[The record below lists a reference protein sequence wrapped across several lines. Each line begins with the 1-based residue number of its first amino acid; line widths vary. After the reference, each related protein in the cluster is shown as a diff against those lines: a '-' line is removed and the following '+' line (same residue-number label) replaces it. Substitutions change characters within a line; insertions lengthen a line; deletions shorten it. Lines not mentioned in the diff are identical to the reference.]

1 MAQAYMR
8 GMSVEQD
15 ASATAPL
22 ITLFERDDAIAVP
35 LLSQLRMAGYD
46 VRSARTPVELFD
58 ILAKNLVTLVLVDL
72 GAAAA
77 GRREFWVALDSH
89 RKGRVTQALTF
100 RYVAPAN
107 DFDLDFEPSSRAIA
121 DVEVHG
127 AHEFQRIIDAVRQR
141 APLHGPAP
149 SLSVSYTPDGAI
161 QPLGAAL
168 GIASPPYSPYSSP
181 SMAPGQYPMMG
192 QAPGGYNG
200 YGGAPLGGFAPAQS
214 SSFAAHAATT
224 PFPPGA
230 FGSSPLPYGQPAPAQ
245 PSPFAS
251 SPFATPASANP
262 FGPNS
267 APSPFAQPYDSNPF
281 SRGLTPPTPP
291 SSPFAQ
297 TNHNG
302 NPFSPMPQS
311 EPSAPSAPPPWG
323 MGSGGYLADT
333 PDFMNWQTPQPEPLS
348 FGSEPGARPPFAFP
362 SQTAITHRPVS
373 APHSPVFQDAWTPPE
388 TDTDMETTALTEDA
402 FQPRGAEWSP
412 PDWQGPAADAWA
424 ATSQPLGAR
433 SQPDYGMRERPW
445 DAPRVQSG
453 GLGHDAAQ
461 SDPLSYDY
469 DSPSDF
475 SDSTAALAAAPVATQ
490 PKRDLPLDLSETF
503 TPTETAL
510 GSVLIEGSLL
520 THDKLETLRGIKEM
534 LAGVNQP
541 RKLGELAIMFK
552 FLSADQLLAALLVSR
567 GLLTTQQISTLG
579 RQKQEMAARGVNHD
593 LATLLVTQNL
603 LSA

>member
-1 MAQAYMR
+1 MR

-72 GAAAA
+72 GSAAA

-100 RYVAPAN
+100 RYIAPAN

-127 AHEFQRIIDAVRQR
+127 AHEFQRIIEAVRQR

-149 SLSVSYTPDGAI
+149 SLSVSYTSDGAI

-168 GIASPPYSPYSSP
+168 GIASPPYGPYSSP
-181 SMAPGQYPMMG
+181 SAPSSQRQMMG
-192 QAPGGYNG
+192 QMAGDYG
-200 YGGAPLGGFAPAQS
+200 YGGAPFGGFAPAQS

-230 FGSSPLPYGQPAPAQ
+230 FGSSPLPYGQPTPVPPA
-245 PSPFAS
+245 PFAS
-251 SPFATPASANP
+251 SPFAAPASVNP
-262 FGPNS
+262 FGVGS

-281 SRGLTPPTPP
+281 SHGLTSPAPP

-297 TNHNG
+297 TSHNG

-311 EPSAPSAPPPWG
+311 EPSAPPWG

-333 PDFMNWQTPQPEPLS
+333 PDFMNWQTPQPGPVS
-348 FGSEPGARPPFAFP
+348 FGSEPGARSPFASP
-362 SQTAITHRPVS
+362 SQMAITHRPAS
-373 APHSPVFQDAWTPPE
+373 SQAPVFQDAWTPPE

-402 FQPRGAEWSP
+402 FQPRVAEWSP
-412 PDWQGPAADAWA
+412 PAWQGPAADAWA
-424 ATSQPLGAR
+424 ATSQPLGAS

-453 GLGHDAAQ
+453 GLGHVAPQ

-475 SDSTAALAAAPVATQ
+475 SVSTAALASPVASQ
-490 PKRDLPLDLSETF
+490 PKGNLPPDLSETF

-520 THDKLETLRGIKEM
+520 TPDKLETLRGIKEM

-567 GLLTTQQISTLG
+567 GLLTTQQISSLG

-603 LSA
+603 LSAQQVRALRQELAS